1 MLSLNPTISPIS
13 YYHKLIVIEVIKFLN
28 LLEKLRQVVEKS
40 LDLQDFLSM
49 FERSH
54 DNTLICIVSELDDK
68 YLVFKVNFVDKKLV
82 EFHLLDKGV
91 EVKLS
96 SLDDIIEIYDG
107 LLASGE
113 EAETYL

>member
-1 MLSLNPTISPIS
+1 MLSLKPTNSPIS
-13 YYHKLIVIEVIKFLN
+13 YYHILIVSEVIKFLN

-40 LDLQDFLSM
+40 LDLQDFLYM

-68 YLVFKVNFVDKKLV
+68 YLVFKVNFEDKKLV
-82 EFHLLDKGV
+82 EFHLLDKGA
-91 EVKLS
+91 EVQLS
-96 SLDDIIEIYDG
+96 SLDDFIEIYDG
-107 LLASGE
+107 LLASVE